1 MWKRSLRCSIS
12 LGLLVAGVALAP
24 APLIGSPDETAT
36 AELAQNILSDA
47 AYQTERPEGESEPTR
62 VPVSLGAFAT
72 LLLYIAA
79 AVAIILIAAW
89 VVREFLKGATDSAV
103 DSAGQTGFDADGGGG
118 NLLTDPEHLA
128 GQGRYEEAIHMLL
141 LVAIRHLG
149 GNLPVPP
156 SPAST
161 SRELLR
167 ALPMAAERRE
177 ALGFLVRQVELSLF
191 GGWRVGEDEYARCRK
206 QFLILVPEG
215 GR

>member
-12 LGLLVAGVALAP
+12 LGMLVFGIALAP
-24 APLIGSPDETAT
+24 APLIGSLDEAAT
-36 AELAQNILSDA
+36 AERARIILSDS
-47 AYQTERPEGESEPTR
+47 AYQTELPEGESEPTR
-62 VPVSLGAFAT
+62 VPAGLGAFAS

-79 AVAIILIAAW
+79 AVAIILLAAW
-89 VVREFLKGATDSAV
+89 IVREFLRGATDSAT
-103 DSAGQTGFDADGGGG
+103 DSPEETGFGADGRRG
-118 NLLTDPEHLA
+118 NLLADPEHLA

-167 ALPMAAERRE
+167 ALPLAAERRE
-177 ALGFLVRQVELSLF
+177 ALGILVRQVELSLF
-191 GGWRVGEDEYARCRK
+191 GGWHVSEDEYARCRK
-206 QFLILVPEG
+206 QFLVLVPES